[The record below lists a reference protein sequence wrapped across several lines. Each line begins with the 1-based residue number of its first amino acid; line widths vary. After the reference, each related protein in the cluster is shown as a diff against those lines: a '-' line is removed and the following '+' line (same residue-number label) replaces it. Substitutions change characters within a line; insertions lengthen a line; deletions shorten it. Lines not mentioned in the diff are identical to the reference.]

1 MFGRGA
7 GDTYIVF
14 IASLENDFG
23 WSRSQLT
30 SVYSV
35 YLLVGGCVAPV
46 VGLLFDRIGPRLAD
60 VEEFDHVLPEMRHE
74 LFAEVGVADAIAVG
88 AGDHHRE

>member
-14 IASLENDFG
+14 IASLEKEFG

-46 VGLLFDRIGPRLAD
+46 VGLLFDRLGPR
-60 VEEFDHVLPEMRHE
+60 R
-74 LFAEVGVADAIAVG
+74 GRTCSG
-88 AGDHHRE
+88 